1 MRTKPIKRMGK
12 FASNLREREGSSETR
27 ARQPKVPS
35 PKSPLAGAGST
46 FAYRVKVDPA
56 PYPKRGVGEE
66 AYPPNR
72 LVHQCTYQSEK
83 ERKNPTPQGR
93 LRFGKGII

>member
-35 PKSPLAGAGST
+35 PKPPLAGEVTTELA
-46 FAYRVKVDPA
+46 
-56 PYPKRGVGEE
+56 
-66 AYPPNR
+66 
-72 LVHQCTYQSEK
+72 
-83 ERKNPTPQGR
+83 
-93 LRFGKGII
+93 